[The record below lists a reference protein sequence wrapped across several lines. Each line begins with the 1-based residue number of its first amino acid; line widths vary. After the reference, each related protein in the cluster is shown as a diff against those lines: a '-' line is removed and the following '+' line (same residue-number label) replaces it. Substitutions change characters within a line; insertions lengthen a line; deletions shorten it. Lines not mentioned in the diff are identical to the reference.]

1 MDKNKTLEELHGED
15 FKEDIDIHVDR
26 ILWKISSLEDEIER
40 AKHSQTESIEFY
52 NRKIE
57 SINSK
62 ISYRKS
68 LLDSYMQGQF
78 DMNGRKSL
86 GFPNGTL
93 KMTTRTSRDFGDD
106 DSLIKFSYENNI
118 PTRVTEKPDKKKIV
132 EYIKKTA
139 DAPMDYK
146 ETKETTFS
154 YKTNKHKE
162 TKWK

>member
-1 MDKNKTLEELHGED
+1 MIN
-15 FKEDIDIHVDR
+15 DIKVIK
-26 ILWKISSLEDEIER
+26 LSSLEDEIER
-40 AKHSQTESIEFY
+40 DKHSQTESIEFY

-62 ISYRKS
+62 ISYRKN

-106 DSLIKFSYENNI
+106 RF
-118 PTRVTEKPDKKKIV
+118 
-132 EYIKKTA
+132 
-139 DAPMDYK
+139 M
-146 ETKETTFS
+146 TF
-154 YKTNKHKE
+154 
-162 TKWK
+162 

>member
-62 ISYRKS
+62 ISYRKN

-118 PTRVTEKPDKKKIV
+118 PTRVTEKPDKKAIS
-132 EYIKKTA
+132 EYIKDTA
-139 DAPMDYK
+139 HTPNGYEEEV
-146 ETKETTFS
+146 ETSFS

-162 TKWK
+162 TK